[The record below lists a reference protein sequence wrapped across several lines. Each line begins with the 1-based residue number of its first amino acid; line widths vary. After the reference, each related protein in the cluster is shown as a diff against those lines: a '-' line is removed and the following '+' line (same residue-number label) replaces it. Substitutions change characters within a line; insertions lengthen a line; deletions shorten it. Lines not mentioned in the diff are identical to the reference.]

1 MSLYI
6 YHSASSSGLIHPPN
20 TSSTTEKSST
30 NHGLNDRELG
40 EKSNVQDPKV
50 RAKFH
55 KLEINTSQQLRLR
68 VISKLWNVFLNSTP
82 HLISQ
87 VHANSYC
94 LFHSFSFLGL
104 PSWGPGNQWNPSLG
118 LFPKCTQ
125 PSTHGAYLSENV
137 LKSALVGSPFIL
149 HVWGCCCLCT
159 SLFPITFKNKFIEIL
174 NYLNRY
180 WVCTKF
186 VEDCM

>member
-1 MSLYI
+1 MTAICFPVSITCVFVHLPLSFI
-6 YHSASSSGLIHPPN
+6 LWSDSPPN

-94 LFHSFSFLGL
+94 LFHSLHSFI
-104 PSWGPGNQWNPSLG
+104 SS
-118 LFPKCTQ
+118 FPVTKRNRPT
-125 PSTHGAYLSENV
+125 SF
-137 LKSALVGSPFIL
+137 PFLTTCIL
-149 HVWGCCCLCT
+149 HSDWHSRMQTVWKTMPVIPG
-159 SLFPITFKNKFIEIL
+159 S
-174 NYLNRY
+174 
-180 WVCTKF
+180 
-186 VEDCM
+186 